1 MPREP
6 QKDDLSLAF
15 DGRIKEQVAIM
26 PTNPMSTTVLP
37 VMPVKNDPGHQLC
50 SHPEN
55 VPQ

>member
-15 DGRIKEQVAIM
+15 DGRIKEQGAIM